1 MDGTHQ
7 SRLNRHLK
15 EISRLV
21 DAQKIHEIKNLK
33 SVCNALN
40 PQILHYYH
48 DRNSRENSKAIIES
62 QSPSSHF
69 RSLLPIKKPLKGSRI
84 HCEYSNGRATP
95 FTLHADGHSTRQHLE
110 AKRLNVY
117 VCERVRVVSL
127 RAAMRDPGC
136 RTAFYTGNTW
146 ISYTILVFC
155 DWLFF
160 AYVLLCFILVVLC
173 FLIL

>member
-1 MDGTHQ
+1 MLFLLTLPTGEGQNSNRLLITKTYAFKLEAIIVHKKTVRHSKQIRIIKIKLMDGTHQ

-95 FTLHADGHSTRQHLE
+95 FTLHTDGHSTR
-110 AKRLNVY
+110 
-117 VCERVRVVSL
+117 
-127 RAAMRDPGC
+127 
-136 RTAFYTGNTW
+136 
-146 ISYTILVFC
+146 
-155 DWLFF
+155 
-160 AYVLLCFILVVLC
+160 
-173 FLIL
+173 